1 MEIKINRRILVV
13 YFFIILI
20 FLIFVSRLIYIQ
32 VVHGDDLRSAVDKQK
47 DFQRTIH
54 AERGLIYDRNG
65 QTLAYTDTRYKIT
78 LNQKN
83 LTNEQVTDILEDIV
97 EKKILSYSLEELK
110 AMVDEAKGPSV
121 FITYVEDETIANKLI
136 SLAYRELW
144 VDKEFIRKY
153 PNDSLAAHVLG
164 FTRPTENPLVIR
176 GEYGA
181 ERYFDETLT
190 GFDGLYRTDTDRK
203 NNELVYSDPVELPKQ
218 DGYNLHLTLDSVIQ
232 HHLEKALV
240 KGFEKE
246 NAIAVHGLVMDVNTG
261 EILGMASYPTYNPND
276 EFTLIGYDPE
286 VLEAMDTVT
295 YSNTLY
301 TTWRNKIFED
311 AYDLGSTI
319 KLITTALALENN
331 VFTPDSK
338 FNEGSIIKVAD
349 RTIKSWYYPENKG
362 VLSLSE
368 ALAVSCNVVF
378 VRVGQALGI
387 DILYEGFK
395 SFGLFDKTGIE
406 LGGEF
411 SGVQTP
417 YEEAGP
423 TELATMTFGHGVTF
437 NQLQVATAIA
447 SLVNGGELLKPQ
459 IVKRITAEDGSLVE
473 ERQKTVVRKVVSDIT
488 SQQIKDMM
496 ENVVESGGAGPL
508 KTPGLRVGAKTGTAD
523 KLINGAYDS
532 GNVMSSTVA
541 VAPINNPEV
550 LIYVVID
557 EPDNKFGSQ
566 SAAPIVKDVLDA
578 VADYLEFP
586 RNLQGQEELVMVPDL
601 VGLSLEEGIEVLEEL
616 GLRHEVGG
624 NQEVVAGQVIINQY
638 PKAGTERN
646 IGAKILLE
654 VID

>member
-1 MEIKINRRILVV
+1 MEIKTNRRILWV
-13 YFFIILI
+13 YFLIMLI
-20 FLIFVSRLIYIQ
+20 FLIFVARLVYIQ
-32 VVHGDDLRSAVDKQK
+32 VVHGEDLRLAVNKQK
-47 DFQRTIH
+47 KYERTIY
-54 AERGLIYDRNG
+54 AERGLIFDRNG
-65 QTLAYTDTRYKIT
+65 QTLAYTDSRYKIT
-78 LNQKN
+78 LNKKN
-83 LTNEQVTDILEDIV
+83 LTDTQVKDILKDIV
-97 EKKILSYSLEELK
+97 DNKILPYSLEELE
-110 AMVDEAKGPSV
+110 AIVDKAKGNSA
-121 FITYVEDETIANKLI
+121 FITYVEDEELANKLI
-136 SLAYRELW
+136 RLAYRELW
-144 VDKEFIRKY
+144 VDQEFIRRY
-153 PNDSLAAHVLG
+153 PNDSLAAQVLG
-164 FTRPTENPLVIR
+164 FTKPTDNPLVIR
-176 GEYGA
+176 GEYGI

-190 GFDGLYRTDTDRK
+190 GFDGLYRTETDRK

-218 DGYNLHLTLDSVIQ
+218 DGYNVHLTLDSVIQ

-246 NAIAVHGLVMDVNTG
+246 NALAVHGIVMDVNTG
-261 EILGMASYPTYNPND
+261 EILGMASYPTFNPND
-276 EFTLIGYDPE
+276 EYSLIGYEPE
-286 VLEAMDTVT
+286 VLEAMDAVT

-301 TTWRNKIFED
+301 AAWRNRLITD

-338 FNEGSIIKVAD
+338 FNEGSSIKVAD
-349 RTIKSWYYPENKG
+349 RTIESWYHPENKG
-362 VLSLSE
+362 VMTLSE
-368 ALAVSCNVVF
+368 ALAISCNVVF

-387 DILYEGFK
+387 DILYEGFE

-406 LGGEF
+406 LGGEV
-411 SGVQTP
+411 SGIRTS
-417 YEEAGP
+417 YEDAGP

-459 IVKRITAEDGSLVE
+459 IVKRITAEDGSIIE

-523 KLINGAYDS
+523 KLINNAYDS
-532 GNVMSSTVA
+532 GKVMSSTVA

-550 LIYVVID
+550 LIYVVVD
-557 EPDNKFGSQ
+557 EPDNNYGSQ

-578 VADYLEFP
+578 VSDYLEFP
-586 RNLQGQEELVMVPDL
+586 RNLQGHEKLVMVPDL
-601 VGLSLEEGIEVLEEL
+601 LGLSLEEGIEVLEEL
-616 GLRHEVGG
+616 GLKHEL
-624 NQEVVAGQVIINQY
+624 EVELESMEGKVIINQY

>member
-1 MEIKINRRILVV
+1 MEIKTNRRILWV
-13 YFFIILI
+13 YFLIMLI
-20 FLIFVSRLIYIQ
+20 FLIFVGRLVYIQ
-32 VVHGDDLRSAVDKQK
+32 VVHGDDLRDAVEKQK
-47 DFQRTIH
+47 KHERTIH

-65 QTLAYTDTRYKIT
+65 QTLAYTDTRYKVT
-78 LNQKN
+78 LNRKN
-83 LTNEQVTDILEDIV
+83 LTVDEVEVILKDIV
-97 EKKILSYSLEELK
+97 EKKILSYSLEELQ
-110 AMVDEAKGPSV
+110 AIVDEAKGNSV
-121 FITYVEDETIANKLI
+121 FITYVEDESIANKLFG
-136 SLAYRELW
+136 LAYRELW
-144 VDKEFIRKY
+144 VDQEFIRRY
-153 PNDSLAAHVLG
+153 PNDSLAAQVLG
-164 FTRPTENPLVIR
+164 FTKPTDNPLVIR
-176 GEYGA
+176 GEYGV

-190 GFDGLYRTDTDRK
+190 GFDGLYRTETDRK
-203 NNELVYSDPVELPKQ
+203 KNELVYSDPVELPKQ
-218 DGYNLHLTLDSVIQ
+218 DGYNVHLTLDSVIQ

-246 NAIAVHGLVMDVNTG
+246 NAIAVHGIVMDVNTG

-276 EFTLIGYDPE
+276 EYSLIGYDPE
-286 VLEAMDTVT
+286 VLEAMDPVT
-295 YSNTLY
+295 YKNTLFA
-301 TTWRNKIFED
+301 TWRNRVITD

-362 VLSLSE
+362 VLTLSE

-387 DILYEGFK
+387 DILYEGFE

-406 LGGEF
+406 LGGEV
-411 SGVQTP
+411 SGIRTS
-417 YEEAGP
+417 YEDAGP
-423 TELATMTFGHGVTF
+423 TELATMTFGHGITF
-437 NQLQVATAIA
+437 TQLQVATAIA
-447 SLVNGGELLKPQ
+447 SLVNGGELLQPQ
-459 IVKRITAEDGSLVE
+459 IVKRITAEDGSLIE

-523 KLINGAYDS
+523 KLINNAYDS
-532 GNVMSSTVA
+532 GKVMSSTAA

-550 LIYVVID
+550 LIYVVVD
-557 EPDNKFGSQ
+557 EPDNKYGSQ
-566 SAAPIVKDVLDA
+566 SAAPIVKEVLDA
-578 VADYLEFP
+578 VSDYLEFP
-586 RNLQGQEELVMVPDL
+586 RNLQGQEKLVMVPDL
-601 VGLSLEEGIEVLEEL
+601 IGLSLEEGIEALEEL
-616 GLRHEVGG
+616 GLKHEMDGEHEVVEGK
-624 NQEVVAGQVIINQY
+624 VIINQY